1 MARRRQPGQPSRS
14 NRRRPVSEASR
25 AATPGVA
32 APQPVSSSRRCLS
45 GRSRRRTQPARL
57 GSDVT
62 TTDARHLD
70 ATRPD
75 VRDDQIRLARAG
87 PAGRGGRQRLLHR
100 AHSSANRTTHR
111 GDQQVALP
119 RSSGRRHPHEHRIHG
134 VRRERQVRGQQP
146 QQVYASEVVA
156 HDAVTH
162 RLGRGGATGPCCQRG
177 PPSDLPAVASPAQHR
192 QFADHRAGPRLPG
205 PDGRRAQV
213 HGKALPPGADV
224 RTRAARE
231 GWGRLRSRGS
241 DDGTTVLI
249 EGRHGSPDPKTASCP
264 TLHGGRLQATTTRAG
279 GARSADHAGT
289 QPGRHAGPAG
299 TRCTTRSPGRRPR
312 PSAPRPTGPASA
324 GHHVGRR
331 RRSHAP
337 RPCRPP

>member
-1 MARRRQPGQPSRS
+1 MSTSREDGMARRRQPGQPSRS

-45 GRSRRRTQPARL
+45 GRSRRRTQSASV

-162 RLGRGGATGPCCQRG
+162 RPGRGGATGPCGQRG

-192 QFADHRAGPRLPG
+192 QFADHRAGPRFPG
-205 PDGRRAQV
+205 RTVDVPRSTARHCRPV
-213 HGKALPPGADV
+213 RTCVPALPALPAKGGD
-224 RTRAARE
+224 
-231 GWGRLRSRGS
+231 GCGRGVV
-241 DDGTTVLI
+241 TT
-249 EGRHGSPDPKTASCP
+249 EPQC
-264 TLHGGRLQATTTRAG
+264 
-279 GARSADHAGT
+279 
-289 QPGRHAGPAG
+289 
-299 TRCTTRSPGRRPR
+299 
-312 PSAPRPTGPASA
+312 
-324 GHHVGRR
+324 
-331 RRSHAP
+331 
-337 RPCRPP
+337 